1 MRSQLWV
8 VMLVLVSQP
17 VHQALAADPPEPY
30 RSETDLLTLQQ
41 GFVDL
46 GFGMFIHYNM
56 ATYQDREWG
65 DPKGS
70 TEEFNPTHLDT
81 DQWADAALS
90 AGMTYGCLTTKHHDG
105 FCLWPTKSGGD
116 SVRDTPAKIDI
127 VRAYV
132 DSFRAKGL
140 RVGLYYSILDLRGDI
155 RHHNVEPADI
165 ERIKLELT
173 ELLTGYGP
181 IDILIFDGWDAPWS
195 RITYDEV
202 SFEEIYRHIKGL
214 QPDCLVAELNAGV
227 YPSSALYYSD
237 IKSYEQNAGQT
248 VPADSR
254 LPALSCVT
262 LSDGW
267 FWKSW
272 DDKAELK
279 SAEQVVDEWLLPLNS
294 RYCNLICN
302 AAPNTEGR
310 FSPNLVARL
319 KEIGERIASK
329 DDLPPKEKASR
340 APVIT
345 AANLA
350 TGRPIHASDSPDTMG
365 PDLANDGSFG
375 TTWYAPSGESEG
387 WIEVELTPQTAFNRV
402 AFVEPVG
409 RWDDY
414 PHSRIADYKIEV
426 LKDGEWVE
434 VAANGSTDPVRIV
447 TFDRMQADRV
457 RLSLKSKSQRQ
468 SAHVAEIGVYDEPL
482 RSSDSEPGDVTA
494 SP

>member
-1 MRSQLWV
+1 MRSLLRI
-8 VMLVLVSQP
+8 VMLVLAC
-17 VHQALAADPPEPY
+17 HTARQALAVDPLEPY

-41 GFVDL
+41 RFVDL

-65 DPKGS
+65 DPKGP
-70 TEEFNPTHLDT
+70 TEAFNPTHLDT
-81 DQWADAALS
+81 DQWADAARS

-105 FCLWPTKSGGD
+105 FCLWPTKSSGD
-116 SVRDTPAKIDI
+116 SVRDTPAKTDI

-195 RITYDEV
+195 RITYDEI
-202 SFEEIYRHIKGL
+202 SFEEIYRHIKSL

-237 IKSYEQNAGQT
+237 IKAYEQNAGQT

-294 RYCNLICN
+294 RHCNLICN
-302 AAPNTEGR
+302 AAPNQEGR

-319 KEIGERIASK
+319 KEIGDR
-329 DDLPPKEKASR
+329 LR
-340 APVIT
+340 AKGESPTSTRVSHEPVIT

-350 TGRPIHASDSPDTMG
+350 TGRHIHANDSPDTIG
-365 PDLANDGSFG
+365 PDMANDGDFN
-375 TTWYAPSGESEG
+375 TTWRLPQGEADG
-387 WIEVELTPQTAFNRV
+387 LIEVELSSSTAFNCAV
-402 AFVEPVG
+402 IVEPVG

-414 PHSRIADYKIEV
+414 AASRIKSYSIEALV
-426 LKDGEWVE
+426 DGKWVE
-434 VAANGSTDPVRIV
+434 LPSSASSNPVRV
-447 TFDRMQADRV
+447 ETFDHLQADRV
-457 RLSLKSKSQRQ
+457 RFSFTCISDQQ
-468 SAHVAEIGVYDEPL
+468 TAHIAEVGVYDEPD
-482 RSSDSEPGDVTA
+482 R
-494 SP
+494 